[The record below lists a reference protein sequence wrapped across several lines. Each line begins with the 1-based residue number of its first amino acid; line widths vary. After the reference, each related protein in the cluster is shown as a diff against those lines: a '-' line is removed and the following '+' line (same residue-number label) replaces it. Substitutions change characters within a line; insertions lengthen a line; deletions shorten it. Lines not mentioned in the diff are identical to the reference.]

1 MRRVI
6 NNNLFDALLANRLST
21 TKKILGDKAK
31 EYASDADRL
40 HNFNV
45 AARYDDECPEKALW
59 GMWKKHMV
67 SVQDIIN
74 KIETAHQK
82 GEDLMFSNTEM
93 DLINEK
99 ITDMVNYT
107 ILLEGL
113 FNARKPA
120 KEEENQGSISETKR
134 PESPKVVSR

>member
-1 MRRVI
+1 M
-6 NNNLFDALLANRLST
+6 FDAILAQRLDR
-21 TKKILGDKAK
+21 TKRVLGSKAL
-31 EYASDADRL
+31 EYASDQDRL
-40 HNFNV
+40 HNLNS
-45 AARYDDECPEKALW
+45 AARYDDESPEKALW
-59 GMWKKHMV
+59 GMWKKHIV

-74 KIETAHQK
+74 RIENAHQN
-82 GEDLMFSNTEM
+82 GEDLAFSNVEM

-113 FNARKPA
+113 FHARRSA
-120 KEEENQGSISETKR
+120 KEETNQGSISEAKR